1 MPGAMETGELLS
13 RLAVALGIG
22 LLVGLE
28 RGWRLRDEAEGSRI
42 AGFRTFA
49 LSGLLGGAAAAL
61 AAATAPVVLG
71 IALAAYAATFA
82 AFHWIDAR
90 SGKRSV
96 TSAVAGLLTFVLGAL
111 AVLGDQTATIAA
123 AVATTLLLA
132 LRQPLHRWLASLE
145 WPEIRAVLI
154 LLAMTF
160 LLLPVLPD
168 RPVDP
173 WGALNPREI
182 WMFAILVAAI
192 SFAGYVAVR
201 LFGERLGILM
211 AAMAGGIASSTATT
225 LTLARLGRQEP
236 ASHLLITAGILAAS
250 TVMTVRVGALAL
262 VLNPVLLRPL
272 APALAAMGLVLVLV
286 TLLCLLG
293 PRRSGAAQLQ
303 IRNPLDLGMALQLAA
318 LIAAVMLAT
327 RLLQTPEGE
336 GGILGM
342 AAISGLVDVDA
353 LTISMARMSRDDVGP
368 AIAAHAIALAVAVNS
383 ISKAGIALWVGGAR
397 IGLQVSAATLLALA
411 AGAII
416 LLVF

>member
-1 MPGAMETGELLS
+1 METGELLS

-49 LSGLLGGAAAAL
+49 LSGLLGGGAAAL
-61 AAATAPVVLG
+61 TVATAPIVLG

-96 TSAVAGLLTFVLGAL
+96 TSVVAGLLTFVLGAL
-111 AVLGDQTATIAA
+111 AVLGDQTVAIAA
-123 AVATTLLLA
+123 AVAMTLLLA
-132 LRQPLHRWLASLE
+132 LRQPLHRWVASLE

-160 LLLPVLPD
+160 LLLPLLPD
-168 RPVDP
+168 RPIDP
-173 WGALNPREI
+173 WAAINPREI

-201 LFGERLGILM
+201 LFGERLGIMM
-211 AAMAGGIASSTATT
+211 AAMAGGLASSTATT
-225 LTLARLGRQEP
+225 LTLARLGREKP
-236 ASHLLITAGILAAS
+236 ESHRLVTAGILAAS
-250 TVMTVRVGALAL
+250 TVMTVRVAVLAMA
-262 VLNPVLLRPL
+262 LNPALLAPL
-272 APALAAMGLVLVLV
+272 APALAAMGATLVLL
-286 TLLCLLG
+286 TLLLLLG
-293 PRRSGAAQLQ
+293 RRRSAGAQLEV
-303 IRNPLDLGMALQLAA
+303 RNPLDLGMALQLAA

-327 RLLQTPEGE
+327 RLLETPSGE

-342 AAISGLVDVDA
+342 AAVSGLVDVDA
-353 LTISMARMSRDDVGP
+353 LTISMARLSRDDFGLDT
-368 AIAAHAIALAVAVNS
+368 AAHAIALGVAVNS
-383 ISKAGIALWVGGAR
+383 IFKAGIALWVGGGR
-397 IGLQVSAATLLALA
+397 VGLQVSAATVLGLA
-411 AGAII
+411 AGATLLAII
-416 LLVF
+416 

>member
-1 MPGAMETGELLS
+1 METGELLS

-22 LLVGLE
+22 LMVGLE
-28 RGWRLRDEAEGSRI
+28 RGWRQREEAEGSRI

-61 AAATAPVVLG
+61 AAATAPVVLAV
-71 IALAAYAATFA
+71 ALAAYAATLA
-82 AFHWIDAR
+82 AFHWIDASGDRR
-90 SGKRSV
+90 SATSV
-96 TSAVAGLLTFVLGAL
+96 VAGLVTFVLGGL
-111 AVLGDQTATIAA
+111 AVLGDQTAAIAA
-123 AVATTLLLA
+123 AVAMTLLLA
-132 LRQPLHRWLASLE
+132 LRAPLHRWVASLE

-160 LLLPVLPD
+160 LLLPLLPD

-173 WGALNPREI
+173 WAAINPREI

-211 AAMAGGIASSTATT
+211 AAVAGGLASSTATT

-236 ASHLLITAGILAAS
+236 GSHLLITAGILAAGI
-250 TVMTVRVGALAL
+250 VMTVRVAALAMA
-262 VLNPVLLRPL
+262 LNPALLRPL
-272 APALAAMGLVLVLV
+272 APALAAMGVVLAVV
-286 TLLCLLG
+286 ALLCLLG
-293 PRRSGAAQLQ
+293 PRRPGGARLE
-303 IRNPLDLGMALQLAA
+303 IRNPLDLWMALQMAA

-327 RLLQTPEGE
+327 KLLETPNGE

-353 LTISMARMSRDDVGP
+353 LTISMARLSRDGV
-368 AIAAHAIALAVAVNS
+368 ALATAARAIALAVAVNS
-383 ISKAGIALWVGGAR
+383 IAKAGIALWVGGAR
-397 IGLQVSAATLLALA
+397 VGLQVSAATLLALA
-411 AGAII
+411 AGAAV
-416 LLVF
+416 LLVV